1 MNQELKQHITILE
14 RTNDEHKRLARR
26 REKEFEQIK
35 NEYENTVQNS
45 SALNNKV
52 FYQFAR

>member
-14 RTNDEHKRLARR
+14 RSNDEHKRLTRR

-52 FYQFAR
+52 FNQFAR